1 VRIDLHTHT
10 DRSDGTVTP
19 RELVRLAARAGLDVV
34 GVTDHDTDAGWEE
47 AVAAAEE
54 HGVAVVRGMEISCRH
69 RGRSAHLLAYLPD
82 PTFPPLVAALD
93 EILEGRDERMPRI
106 VARLRE
112 LGHDI
117 TEQDVVER
125 SGGAAALG
133 RPHVADVLVARG
145 VVGSRDEAFD
155 RLLSPGRPAYVSRSA
170 ADLVDILGAVT
181 GAGGVSVL
189 AHPWGRHGDAGLDR
203 AGFADLRDAGLLG
216 IEADHQDHDDHQR
229 AELHRIGEDLGLVVT
244 GSSDYHGTGK
254 VDHEL
259 GCNTTDP
266 DQLDRLLT
274 AAAQAAEATG
284 RRTPDVAGRWRD

>member
-1 VRIDLHTHT
+1 VRIDLHTHS

-19 RELVRLAARAGLDVV
+19 EELVALAARAGLDVV
-34 GVTDHDTDAGWEE
+34 GLTDHDTDAGWKE
-47 AVAAAEE
+47 AAAAAEQ
-54 HGVAVVRGMEISCRH
+54 HGVGLVRGMEISCRH
-69 RGRSAHLLAYLPD
+69 EGRSAHLLAYLPD
-82 PTFPPLVAALD
+82 PAHPPLAAALED
-93 EILEGRDERMPRI
+93 ILRGRDERMPRI
-106 VARLRE
+106 VARLSE

-117 TEQDVVER
+117 TEQDVIDS
-125 SGGAAALG
+125 SGGATALG

-170 ADLVDILGAVT
+170 ADLVEMLGIVA

-189 AHPWGRHGDAGLDR
+189 AHPWGRHGNAGLDR

-216 IEADHQDHDDHQR
+216 IEVDHQDHAPGPR
-229 AELHRIGEDLGLVVT
+229 AELRRIAVDLGLVVT

-266 DQLDRLLT
+266 TQLDRLLT
-274 AAAQAAEATG
+274 AAAQAADSAG
-284 RRTPDVAGRWRD
+284 RRTPGLAGRW

>member
-19 RELVRLAARAGLDVV
+19 RELLAEAERAGLDVI
-34 GVTDHDTDAGWEE
+34 GLTDHDTDAGWDE
-47 AVAAAEE
+47 ASAAAVE
-54 HGVAVVRGMEISCRH
+54 HGVALVRGMEISCRH
-69 RGRSAHLLAYLPD
+69 AGRSVHLLAHLLD
-82 PTFPPLVAALD
+82 PSFPPLAAAL
-93 EILEGRDERMPRI
+93 EVILRGRDERMPRI

-170 ADLVDILGAVT
+170 ADLLDMLDLVAR
-181 GAGGVSVL
+181 AGGVSVL
-189 AHPWGRHGDAGLDR
+189 AHPWGRHGNAGLDR
-203 AGFADLRDAGLLG
+203 AALADLRDAGLLG
-216 IEADHQDHDDHQR
+216 IEVDHQDHDDAQR
-229 AELHRIGEDLGLVVT
+229 AELRRIGVDLGLVLT

-254 VDHEL
+254 AAHDL

-266 DQLDRLLT
+266 AELDRLL
-274 AAAQAAEATG
+274 AAAARAADSSG
-284 RRTPDVAGRWRD
+284 RRTPTLVGL